1 MLLELIAVVVCPM
14 LVSRVL
20 PRRSPDAAPS
30 AVAVAT
36 TPTAA
41 RVGNLARRRARFNHR
56 NYSRDDG
63 FTLSGPRLG

>member
-1 MLLELIAVVVCPM
+1 MFLELIAVVVCPM

-20 PRRSPDAAPS
+20 TRRGPDAAS
-30 AVAVAT
+30 STVAVAV

-41 RVGNLARRRARFNHR
+41 NVGNLARRRARFNHR
-56 NYSRDDG
+56 NYTRGDG